1 VSLLAIIVFNFKQNL
16 LNLFIVLVWFSSL
29 AFIYFG
35 VQCFYSK
42 FIIDEFKRYHLPK
55 FRKLTGYLQLSG
67 SVGLLVGLYY
77 NPLLLLLAST
87 GLCLLMLSGFI
98 VRLKI
103 KDNFIQS
110 SPSFIFGALNLFIA
124 FKTFYKYF

>member
-1 VSLLAIIVFNFKQNL
+1 MRLLERVIFNFKQNI
-16 LNLFIVLVWFSSL
+16 LNLFTVLIWFSSL

-35 VQCFYSK
+35 IQCFYSK
-42 FIIDEFKRYHLPK
+42 FINEEFKRYDLPK

-67 SVGLLVGLYY
+67 SAGLLVGLYY
-77 NPLLLLLAST
+77 NPLLLLLASA
-87 GLCLLMLSGFI
+87 GLCLLMLSGFA

-103 KDNFIQS
+103 RDNFIQS

-124 FKTFYKYF
+124 FKTFYTYF

>member
-1 VSLLAIIVFNFKQNL
+1 MGLLAVITFNIKQDL

-35 VQCFYSK
+35 AQCFYSK
-42 FIIDEFKRYHLPK
+42 FIFDEFKRYQLPK

-87 GLCLLMLSGFI
+87 GLCINAIWLC
-98 VRLKI
+98 
-103 KDNFIQS
+103 S
-110 SPSFIFGALNLFIA
+110 SIEN
-124 FKTFYKYF
+124 KR